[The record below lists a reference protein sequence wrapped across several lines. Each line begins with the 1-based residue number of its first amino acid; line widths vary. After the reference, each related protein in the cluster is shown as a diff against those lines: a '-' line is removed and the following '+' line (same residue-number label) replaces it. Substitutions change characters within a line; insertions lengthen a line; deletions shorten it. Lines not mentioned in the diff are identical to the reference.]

1 MRDAGN
7 ILEIAA
13 LSPDYMGFI
22 FYEKSPRFVG
32 ADFVIPAEL
41 NPMIRRVGVFVK
53 AGVSAIENALQR
65 HRLDVIQLHGG
76 EAVDVVQEVKSLGV
90 EVWKVFSVDEQFD
103 FAATLEYEGVADRFL
118 FDSKGKYYGGNAVAF
133 DWNKLNEYHQRH
145 SFLLSGGLTVENV
158 GGVSSIAAMNLPGID
173 INSGAEIKPGL
184 KDPQKVKSFID
195 TIYRQEK

>member
-1 MRDAGN
+1 MRDAEN

-22 FYEKSPRFVG
+22 FYDKSPRFVG
-32 ADFVIPAEL
+32 EHFVIPAEL
-41 NPMIRRVGVFVK
+41 NPVIRRVGVFVK
-53 AGVSAIENALQR
+53 ADVSAIEDAIQR

-76 EAVDVVQEVKSLGV
+76 ESVEEVKSVKALGV
-90 EVWKVFSVDEQFD
+90 EVWKVFSVDEHFD
-103 FAATLEYEGVADRFL
+103 FAATEAYEHVADRFL
-118 FDSKGKYYGGNAVAF
+118 FDSRGKYYGGNAVAF
-133 DWNKLNEYHQRH
+133 DWNKLGEYHQRR
-145 SFLLSGGLTVENV
+145 SFLLSGGLTVDNV
-158 GGVSSIAAMNLPGID
+158 SGLSSLRAMNLHGID